1 MECVQTTLQRYE
13 KIQKAKKRTDD
24 MVNDN
29 KTDVRQ
35 LIGLQSGL
43 NGC

>member
-1 MECVQTTLQRYE
+1 MEFVQTTLQRYE

-29 KTDVRQ
+29 KTDVGQ